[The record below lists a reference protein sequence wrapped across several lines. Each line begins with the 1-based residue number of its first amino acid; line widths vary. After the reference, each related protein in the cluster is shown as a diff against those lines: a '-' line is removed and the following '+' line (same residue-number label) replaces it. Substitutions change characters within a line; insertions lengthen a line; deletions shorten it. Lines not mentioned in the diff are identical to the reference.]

1 MVQVPDTPENAGQ
14 CICSGCPTYN
24 ECMNERTAHV
34 LFCARDKSECEIEKN
49 GCLCGACPLAS
60 EFRLDKMYYC
70 KTGSEL

>member
-1 MVQVPDTPENAGQ
+1 M
-14 CICSGCPTYN
+14 S
-24 ECMNERTAHV
+24 ERAQI

-70 KTGSEL
+70 TTGSEL